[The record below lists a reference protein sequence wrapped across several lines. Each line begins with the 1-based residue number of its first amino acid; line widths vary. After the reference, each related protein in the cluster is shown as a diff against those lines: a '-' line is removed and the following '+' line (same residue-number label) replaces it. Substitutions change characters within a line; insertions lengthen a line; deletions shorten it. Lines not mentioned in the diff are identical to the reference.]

1 MYLVC
6 SVARQN
12 KTVPEYLS
20 FTRKERTG
28 IVVIFILI
36 TVCIVLPFL
45 FPLFIHE
52 KPVDHAAFEKE
63 IAALNTR
70 QDSTR
75 NVANRNFDENNFTQY
90 RPAAKNEYSGNAK
103 GALFYF
109 DPNILPAA
117 GWVKLGIREKTANT
131 IQNYT
136 SKGGRFNKPEDI
148 GKIWGLR
155 EDDVKRLLP
164 YVRITEKPS
173 NKPVASPSKP
183 AFNTYEKPVFNIAP
197 VDINEADTSA
207 FIALPGIGSKLAN
220 RIVAFREKLGGFYK
234 VDQVAETFALPDSVF
249 RKIRDKLVIHNT
261 EVKKININSAT
272 ADELKVHPYIRY
284 NIANAIVQYRALHGS
299 FATLD
304 DLKKIMIITEDLY
317 LKASPYLT
325 VK

>member
-1 MYLVC
+1 MYLGSTVAPQKK
-6 SVARQN
+6 SV
-12 KTVPEYLS
+12 PGYLS

-28 IVVIFILI
+28 IAVIFILI
-36 TVCIVLPFL
+36 SVCIALPFL
-45 FPLFIHE
+45 FPLFIHK
-52 KPVDHAAFEKE
+52 KPVDHSAFEKE

-75 NVANRNFDENNFTQY
+75 NVSNRDFDENNFTQY
-90 RPAAKNEYSGNAK
+90 QPAAKNEFSGNPK

-109 DPNILPAA
+109 DPNTLPAA

-155 EDDVKRLLP
+155 EDEVKRLLP
-164 YVRITEKPS
+164 YVRITEKPP
-173 NKPVASPSKP
+173 NKTVASASPP
-183 AFNTYEKPVFNIAP
+183 ASNTYEKPTFNIAP

-207 FIALPGIGSKLAN
+207 FIALPGIGSKLAK

-249 RKIRDKLVIHNT
+249 RKIKDKLVINNT
-261 EVKKININSAT
+261 GVKKININTAT
-272 ADELKVHPYIRY
+272 TDELKIHPYIRY
-284 NIANAIVQYRALHGS
+284 HIANAIVQYRTLHGS

-304 DLKKIMIITEDLY
+304 DLKKIMIITDDIY
-317 LKASPYLT
+317 MKATPYLS